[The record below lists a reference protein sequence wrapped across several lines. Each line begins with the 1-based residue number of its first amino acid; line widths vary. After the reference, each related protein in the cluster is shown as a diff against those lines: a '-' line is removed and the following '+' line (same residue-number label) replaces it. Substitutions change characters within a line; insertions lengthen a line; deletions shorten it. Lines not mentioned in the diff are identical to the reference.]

1 MKTDMEKLEI
11 ACEVLKALSNPH
23 RLYIVMGLIQNE
35 CNVKRMVE
43 KLGMPQST
51 VSSHI
56 AKLKNAG
63 IIKGKRKGNEICYT
77 ISDNTV
83 RALIEQIKRD
93 LG

>member
-1 MKTDMEKLEI
+1 MHADMEKLEVT
-11 ACEVLKALSNPH
+11 CEVLKALSNPH
-23 RLYIVMGLIQNE
+23 RLYIVMGLIHNE

-77 ISDNTV
+77 VSDDSI
-83 RALIEQIKRD
+83 RALIEQIKKE
-93 LG
+93 LS

>member
-1 MKTDMEKLEI
+1 MQVEIEKYENT
-11 ACEVLKALSNPH
+11 CEVLKALSNPH
-23 RLYIVMGLIQNE
+23 RLYIVLGLIQNE

-77 ISDNTV
+77 VADGYI
-83 RALIEQIKRD
+83 RALIEHIKKD
-93 LG
+93 MF